1 MERKPEKCV
10 PLAFSTFSLRPQKS
24 QKNGA
29 ESKKKKKKVNKLPL
43 DPVWR
48 PKETEISLCVFLSA
62 FSLSPPLSSPPKQK
76 KKSSENHASPR
87 TLHHRKPSPDQ
98 IAAFAT
104 ATAAPH
110 LNTSP
115 KEM

>member
-1 MERKPEKCV
+1 M
-10 PLAFSTFSLRPQKS
+10 RPS
-24 QKNGA
+24 SVLNLFI
-29 ESKKKKKKVNKLPL
+29 ETSKVTKKRGGKQKKKKKVNKLPL